1 MRCCVFI
8 KPFLLSGERRELGVG
23 TGCKLVVK
31 HVYAHAVVADER
43 KLVDEGTAV
52 VFFLYLLRYEPLE
65 PVASG
70 VVLFFFCES
79 EQAVNKRCY
88 LALVFEGSL
97 EGVKNGSP

>member
-1 MRCCVFI
+1 MLCLY
-8 KPFLLSGERRELGVG
+8 KAFLLSGERGGFGVG

-70 VVLFFFCES
+70 VVLFFFRES
-79 EQAVNKRCY
+79 EGTASIGARIT
-88 LALVFEGSL
+88 LPPRWLT
-97 EGVKNGSP
+97 